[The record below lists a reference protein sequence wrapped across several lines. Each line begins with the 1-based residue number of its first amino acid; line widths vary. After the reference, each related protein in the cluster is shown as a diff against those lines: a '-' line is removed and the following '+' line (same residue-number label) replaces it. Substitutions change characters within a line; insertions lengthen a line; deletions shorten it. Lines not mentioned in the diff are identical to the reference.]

1 MVDGHRLA
9 GVFEGVIVGELTAE
23 ATEPGQGAAV
33 AAERRGLASVIDA
46 VLFLAILGFSAIA
59 LLALALA
66 APLAIA
72 ATAVAGALS
81 ALTARGAKRGGW
93 RIAGV

>member
-1 MVDGHRLA
+1 MGDLVETPVRMETGIADP
-9 GVFEGVIVGELTAE
+9 EK
-23 ATEPGQGAAV
+23 
-33 AAERRGLASVIDA
+33 RRGLTGFIDA
-46 VLFLAILGFSAIA
+46 VLFLAILGFSAVA

-81 ALTARGAKRGGW
+81 AMTARGAKRGGW
-93 RIAGV
+93 RVAGA

>member
-1 MVDGHRLA
+1 MGDLVEAPNERDARALIPEA
-9 GVFEGVIVGELTAE
+9 G
-23 ATEPGQGAAV
+23 
-33 AAERRGLASVIDA
+33 RGLTGVIDA

-66 APLAIA
+66 APLAIV

-93 RIAGV
+93 RIAGA

>member
-1 MVDGHRLA
+1 M
-9 GVFEGVIVGELTAE
+9 GELVE
-23 ATEPGQGAAV
+23 APMKPESGAA
-33 AAERRGLASVIDA
+33 APEAKRGLTGVIDA
-46 VLFLAILGFSAIA
+46 VLFLAILGFYAFA

>member
-1 MVDGHRLA
+1 M
-9 GVFEGVIVGELTAE
+9 GELVE
-23 ATEPGQGAAV
+23 APIKPERGASAPD
-33 AAERRGLASVIDA
+33 AKRGLSGVIDA
-46 VLFLAILGFSAIA
+46 VLFLALLGFSAIA

-93 RIAGV
+93 RIAGA

>member
-1 MVDGHRLA
+1 MGERVQRPTGHDA
-9 GVFEGVIVGELTAE
+9 APTASE
-23 ATEPGQGAAV
+23 V
-33 AAERRGLASVIDA
+33 RRGLSGLVDA
-46 VLFLAILGFSAIA
+46 ILFLAILGFSAVA

-72 ATAVAGALS
+72 ATALASALS

-93 RIAGV
+93 RIAGA

>member
-1 MVDGHRLA
+1 M
-9 GVFEGVIVGELTAE
+9 FKGVIVGELVE
-23 ATEPGQGAAV
+23 APIKPEAGAAAPV
-33 AAERRGLASVIDA
+33 AEGGLTGVIDA

-93 RIAGV
+93 RIAGA

>member
-1 MVDGHRLA
+1 MGDLVEAPVRTETGTADPEVNR
-9 GVFEGVIVGELTAE
+9 ELT
-23 ATEPGQGAAV
+23 
-33 AAERRGLASVIDA
+33 GLIDA
-46 VLFLAILGFSAIA
+46 VLFLAILGFSAVA

-81 ALTARGAKRGGW
+81 AITARGGKRGGW
-93 RIAGV
+93 RVAGA